1 MSMATVLLLLAGFVA
16 LYYGAEWLVAGASEI
31 ASHLNISR
39 SVVGLTLVAFG
50 TSAPEFFVNVIAAA
64 DGHTEIAM
72 ANVAG
77 SNLTNL
83 CIGFG
88 LTSMVVVVP
97 LLREKFLTDLIFLM
111 ITPMIVMVALLV
123 TNPSVLPVAA
133 LIPFSIALIW
143 YLVSLFRRR
152 KSEDL
157 DLPTKHDKI
166 IIPLGTFVLG
176 ACALYLGGELVFH
189 NSVDLATAIGVSESV
204 IGLTIVAF
212 GTSIPDVTASVVAA
226 RRGELDIAAGNLIGS
241 NISNILVVLGATL
254 IAAGG
259 VPLAAKGAILID
271 YGLVCL
277 LTTIFVCVMIRTQR
291 LTRVMGSALLLTF
304 LVYVSIRVMIAFW
317 GS

>member
-1 MSMATVLLLLAGFVA
+1 MITAVLLLLVGFVA
-16 LYYGAEWLVAGASEI
+16 LYYGAEWLVAGAGEI

-39 SVVGLTLVAFG
+39 SVIGLTLVAFG

-88 LTSMVVVVP
+88 LTAMVVVVP
-97 LLREKFLTDLIFLM
+97 LTREKFLTDLIFLM
-111 ITPMIVMVALLV
+111 ITPWIVMAALLV
-123 TNPSVLPVAA
+123 NQPNGLPVAT
-133 LIPFSIALIW
+133 LVPFGIALAW

-166 IIPLGTFVLG
+166 IVPLGTFVVG

-189 NSVDLATAIGVSESV
+189 NSVSLATEIGVSESV

-259 VPLAAKGAILID
+259 KSLAIQPEIMID
-271 YGLVCL
+271 YGVVCA
-277 LTTIFVCVMIRTQR
+277 LTTIFVGVMIRFQR
-291 LTRVMGSALLLTF
+291 LTKSMGISLLLAF
-304 LVYVSIRVMIAFW
+304 LVYVSVRVTSAFL
-317 GS
+317 G